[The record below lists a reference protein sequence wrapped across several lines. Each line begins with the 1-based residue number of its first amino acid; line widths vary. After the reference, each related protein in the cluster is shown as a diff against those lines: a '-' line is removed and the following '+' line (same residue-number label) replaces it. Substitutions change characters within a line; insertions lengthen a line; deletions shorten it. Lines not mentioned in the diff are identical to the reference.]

1 MPISRQPQ
9 NHQTFTKFHL
19 LLASLILSSLA
30 FTILSIAPASATAAP
45 ANSSNVS
52 NEASAAASTSSASA
66 NNIPSRA
73 TLSAAIDRVENF
85 AEYQKYANLG
95 TSGSGE
101 KYYKEYAHLRS
112 LVAEMTNVHTNY
124 DTIATSTDS
133 WKIAYLIDYS
143 ADALRGCEYLFG
155 LKKQQTTASPASTPS
170 DQSRA
175 ASSNQP
181 SPVSS
186 SQPSLA
192 ASNQSSPTS
201 SNQPSATTSNQPS
214 TATSSLA
221 QPINN
226 SFDANH
232 TAAPSSSLATSSELV
247 ADPRTLPRS
256 VRPLVRQLVQLCANV
271 PAHPDQ
277 LDLPRRRALLIESV

>member
-30 FTILSIAPASATAAP
+30 FAALSTTPASAITTPADSSSISSTAPTAANP
-45 ANSSNVS
+45 SATTNVS
-52 NEASAAASTSSASA
+52 SA
-66 NNIPSRA
+66 NANVPSRA
-73 TLSAAIDRVENF
+73 ALSAAIDRVENF

-95 TSGSGE
+95 ASGSSE

-112 LVAEMTNVHTNY
+112 LVAEMIDVHTNY
-124 DTIATSTDS
+124 DAIATSADS
-133 WKIAYLIDYS
+133 WKIIYLIDYS
-143 ADALRGCEYLFG
+143 AGALRGCEYLFG
-155 LKKQQTTASPASTPS
+155 LKKQQATASQTSAPTS
-170 DQSRA
+170 QSRA

-181 SPVSS
+181 SP
-186 SQPSLA
+186 A

-201 SNQPSATTSNQPS
+201 SSQSSIATSNQPS
-214 TATSSLA
+214 TTTSSPA
-221 QPINN
+221 QPVDN
-226 SFDANH
+226 SSDANY
-232 TAAPSSSLATSSELV
+232 TVTPSNALATSSELV
-247 ADPRTLPRS
+247 TDPRTLSRP
-256 VRPLVRQLVQLCANV
+256 VRPLVRQLIQLCANV